1 MRGTVPPFPQREGLV
16 LWAGHPEAT
25 GAGLCVQNKS
35 LLVWSSSWTFQR
47 PLPVIRALS
56 VFSVS
61 QPGSQGEMAPRPPP
75 QAGLRLPMQY
85 VGLATAGS
93 ARHPREGKVKV
104 IQLQQD
110 GRVQKQTSWAGR
122 RCRGPSVP
130 GVRKEP
136 TCPQGLLSSSL
147 MVTVFTS
154 VYSARAYSPSSRPF
168 PDILKPPNGACA

>member
-1 MRGTVPPFPQREGLV
+1 MGRAPRGHR
-16 LWAGHPEAT
+16 
-25 GAGLCVQNKS
+25 C
-35 LLVWSSSWTFQR
+35 
-47 PLPVIRALS
+47 RALRAEQIPPGLEQLLDIS
-56 VFSVS
+56 KATSCDQSPECLQCLPARVS
-61 QPGSQGEMAPRPPP
+61 REMAPRPRP
-75 QAGLRLPMQY
+75 QAGLWRPTQY

-93 ARHPREGKVKV
+93 TRHARKGKVKV

-110 GRVQKQTSWAGR
+110 GRVQKQTSRAGR
-122 RCRGPSVP
+122 WRRGPSVP

-136 TCPQGLLSSSL
+136 ACPQGLLSSSL